1 MKQFEITNFLENKFS
16 PMLASQF
23 DMGKIGLQFG
33 SKNKEINKIMIAL
46 DATMDVVDEA
56 IAKNC
61 DLLITHHPFLFY
73 PLLSVDY
80 DSVLGRKLIKV
91 FKTKLNLYSMHTN
104 FDVASEGMNDILA
117 KILKLTDIKIEKEV
131 VDNNCFLRIGKTAST
146 SLKNYVAHVAKTLNE
161 GVIRYIGNDDK
172 IIEKVGIVGGAGGSE
187 LMNAIKANCD
197 CLVTGEVKHNQ
208 AIDAIENGIAV
219 IEVSHYVESFFK
231 EYLQQILKEAF
242 PNCEIL
248 TSNVEKDPFK
258 HF

>member
-91 FKTKLNLYSMHTN
+91 F
-104 FDVASEGMNDILA
+104 
-117 KILKLTDIKIEKEV
+117 
-131 VDNNCFLRIGKTAST
+131 
-146 SLKNYVAHVAKTLNE
+146 
-161 GVIRYIGNDDK
+161 
-172 IIEKVGIVGGAGGSE
+172 
-187 LMNAIKANCD
+187 
-197 CLVTGEVKHNQ
+197 Q
-208 AIDAIENGIAV
+208 
-219 IEVSHYVESFFK
+219 
-231 EYLQQILKEAF
+231 
-242 PNCEIL
+242 
-248 TSNVEKDPFK
+248 
-258 HF
+258 

>member
-1 MKQFEITNFLENKFS
+1 M
-16 PMLASQF
+16 
-23 DMGKIGLQFG
+23 D
-33 SKNKEINKIMIAL
+33 INKITEVQLQIIINNSL
-46 DATMDVVDEA
+46 YKKHIIDELNGS
-56 IAKNC
+56 ISQC
-61 DLLITHHPFLFY
+61 IDLKIVNLGNIEDNKGTLFFSKKDY
-73 PLLSVDY
+73 GDKTFEYNLLSA
-80 DSVLGRKLIKV
+80 G
-91 FKTKLNLYSMHTN
+91 
-104 FDVASEGMNDILA
+104 
-117 KILKLTDIKIEKEV
+117 EKEV

-248 TSNVEKDPFK
+248 TSNVEKNPFK